1 MERPV
6 ATAPAHEQA
15 APAVAT
21 PSPRPHRIVRHR
33 PPVRAWLQPVVI
45 ALIVVAAFV
54 TCYVGLQR
62 NPQPHRIPI
71 AVTGSA
77 LPGEI
82 GQALGDTV
90 EVHPAAS
97 AQAARDAVQ
106 HHDVDAAV
114 VGGGPHRL
122 RLEIAG
128 AAGTSTTAAV
138 KTLVGAYAH
147 GAHKHV
153 TVEDTVP
160 LSHFDARGLAGFYM
174 AFGVTLAGFVL
185 GSNVLGLAGL
195 LHLRHR
201 FRVLGGASVA
211 IGALAAIIAGPVMGS
226 VPAPV
231 APLIVTLAFLAAAAS
246 FTTKLLGTYFGP
258 LGIPVATLLLLTV
271 GNATSG
277 ATIGPDLLPGTARAV
292 SALLP
297 PGAAVR
303 AVSDLSYFG
312 GAHAV
317 VPVLTL
323 VAWTAGA
330 GLLLGL
336 HARLARRRSAAAP
349 ALSAPA

>member
-1 MERPV
+1 
-6 ATAPAHEQA
+6 
-15 APAVAT
+15 
-21 PSPRPHRIVRHR
+21 
-33 PPVRAWLQPVVI
+33 
-45 ALIVVAAFV
+45 
-54 TCYVGLQR
+54 
-62 NPQPHRIPI
+62 
-71 AVTGSA
+71 
-77 LPGEI
+77 
-82 GQALGDTV
+82 
-90 EVHPAAS
+90 
-97 AQAARDAVQ
+97 
-106 HHDVDAAV
+106 
-114 VGGGPHRL
+114 
-122 RLEIAG
+122 
-128 AAGTSTTAAV
+128 
-138 KTLVGAYAH
+138 
-147 GAHKHV
+147 
-153 TVEDTVP
+153 
-160 LSHFDARGLAGFYM
+160 
-174 AFGVTLAGFVL
+174 
-185 GSNVLGLAGL
+185 
-195 LHLRHR
+195 
-201 FRVLGGASVA
+201 VLGGASVA